1 MIEARILRI
10 DSKLN
15 TARDNLAMADLR
27 TTRNSCT
34 SAIGH
39 APSDA
44 AFNNLCS
51 NKIVTPDLRSGYARI
66 SVLEVGNLLG
76 GDVEAAISLVG
87 PISSSVSSDGAASC
101 TVVVN
106 PGQQNTWFGLSD
118 ANDSGFTPGGFDSF
132 VIGAQTSAADWAPG
146 PLVGSGSNSTCVV
159 NSLPSGTYQISLS
172 CSIANG
178 SSPSTSMQIAVGILD
193 TAGVGG
199 FSVGATPFMLT
210 STNVLI
216 GARGI
221 AGGTAGQSLPLACSG
236 LLTLNASAQNVG
248 IAIKA
253 DDTGVFELTNVQLT
267 IRSLE

>member
-1 MIEARILRI
+1 
-10 DSKLN
+10 
-15 TARDNLAMADLR
+15 MANSQ

-76 GDVEAAISLVG
+76 NARGDVEAISFVG

-118 ANDSGFTPGGFDSF
+118 ANDAGFTPGGFDSF
-132 VIGAQTSAADWAPG
+132 VIGAQTSAADWVPG

-159 NSLPSGTYQISLS
+159 KSLPSGTYQISLS

-178 SSPSTSMQIAVGILD
+178 SSPSTSMQIAVGVLD

-221 AGGTAGQSLPLACSG
+221 AGGTTGQSLPLACSG
-236 LLTLNASAQNVG
+236 LLTLNASAQNIG
-248 IAIKA
+248 IAIKV